1 MSHDNYD
8 DGLVHSHGWAHGW
21 THEAPTTFA
30 TARRRGA
37 LVAAAMGA
45 HPEEP
50 GFDDGLVHGH
60 GWASAE
66 TAGQGRR

>member
-8 DGLVHSHGWAHGW
+8 DGLVHSHGWAA
-21 THEAPTTFA
+21 EPPTTFA
-30 TARRRGA
+30 TARQHGGPGSR
-37 LVAAAMGA
+37 AMET

-66 TAGQGRR
+66 RGRPRHG